1 MSGICGVVVG
11 SQSVVT
17 SVNNSTVFRKFY
29 SSHYACTD
37 QRKTFCFKSY
47 SIIKCKIKLSY
58 VSRIK
63 QTILTI
69 SLFNMISD
77 KSEITI
83 FRCSLKKLHRNV
95 SRNSQENT
103 CVGASFLMKLQNGS
117 VSLLKFSRNSFFTEH
132 RREITS
138 VRQQNQ

>member
-1 MSGICGVVVG
+1 MSGICGVLVG

-37 QRKTFCFKSY
+37 PRRTFCFKSY
-47 SIIKCKIKLSY
+47 SIIICKIKLSSI
-58 VSRIK
+58 SRIK
-63 QTILTI
+63 QTILI
-69 SLFNMISD
+69 VSLFNMISD

-83 FRCSLKKLHRNV
+83 FRCSLKKLRRNV